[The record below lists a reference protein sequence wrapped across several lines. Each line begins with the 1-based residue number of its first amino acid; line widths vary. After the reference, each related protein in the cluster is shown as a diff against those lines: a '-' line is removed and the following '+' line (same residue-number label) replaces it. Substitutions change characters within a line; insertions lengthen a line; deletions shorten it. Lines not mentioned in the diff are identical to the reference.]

1 MPTNAIFITPSKPLA
16 GKKRSE
22 ELFPFGRGLPYKMP
36 MPESAPL
43 TVSELSDV
51 LKGTVNRLGTIE
63 VVGEIS
69 GYKLYGSG
77 HHYFSIKDS
86 GATLACVL
94 LSYQARWV
102 KFPLSDGVRVVLK
115 AKADIYAPS
124 GKLSLVVDAV
134 KLEGEGDLFKKF
146 KELEEKLKA
155 EGLFD
160 EAAKRPLPDFPKVVA
175 FVTSESGAVWHD
187 FTEVL
192 KTRGWSGTAWLVPA
206 RVQGETC
213 PGSIVNGLKLA
224 NAIPGI
230 DLIVVGRGG
239 GSMEDLWGFNDEKLV
254 RAVRASATPV
264 ISAVGHQTDFTLCD
278 FAADRRA
285 ETPTAAAE
293 LIVSGQIKLR
303 EKLRLL
309 ASELARHSP
318 QAKLQALFQDL
329 DLLNERLD
337 GAAQEI
343 IAEHRHHLSELG
355 SELHRLS
362 PKARLGV
369 TREKLNQLGKR
380 LQSAGF
386 DSVLA
391 RGYSIVRDADGAVI
405 TTRKGVTAGRKLR
418 LKFSDG
424 EADAT
429 GG

>member
-1 MPTNAIFITPSKPLA
+1 MSA
-16 GKKRSE
+16 
-22 ELFPFGRGLPYKMP
+22 
-36 MPESAPL
+36 SAPL

-69 GYKLYGSG
+69 GYKLYNSG
-77 HHYFSIKDS
+77 HHYFSLKDS

-94 LSYQARWV
+94 LSYQARWM
-102 KFPLSDGVRVVLK
+102 KFPLADGVRVVMK

-124 GKLSLVVDAV
+124 GKLSLMVDSL

-146 KELEEKLKA
+146 KELQEKLKA

-160 EAAKRPLPDFPKVVA
+160 EAVKRPLPDFPKVVA

-213 PGSIVNGLKLA
+213 PGSVVNGLKLA

-303 EKLRLL
+303 ERLRLL

-318 QAKLQALFQDL
+318 KAKLQSHYQDL

-337 GAAQEI
+337 GAAQEL
-343 IAEHRHHLSELG
+343 IAGHRHRLSELR

-362 PKARLGV
+362 PKARLSV
-369 TREKLNQLGKR
+369 AREKLNQLGKR

-386 DSVLA
+386 DSILA
-391 RGYSIVRDADGAVI
+391 RGYSIVRTADGTVI
-405 TTRKGVTAGRKLR
+405 THSQAVTPGRKLR
-418 LKFSDG
+418 LKFADG
-424 EADAT
+424 EAAAT

>member
-1 MPTNAIFITPSKPLA
+1 MSD
-16 GKKRSE
+16 
-22 ELFPFGRGLPYKMP
+22 
-36 MPESAPL
+36 SAPL

-77 HHYFSIKDS
+77 HHYFSLKDN

-102 KFPLSDGVRVVLK
+102 KFPLGDGVRVVLK

-124 GKLSLVVDAV
+124 GKLSLMVDSL
-134 KLEGEGDLFKKF
+134 KPEGEGDLFKKF
-146 KELEEKLKA
+146 KELQAKLTA

-160 EAAKRPLPDFPKVVA
+160 EAVKRPLPDFPKVVA

-192 KTRGWSGTAWLVPA
+192 RTRGWRGTAWLVPA

-285 ETPTAAAE
+285 ETPSAAAE

-318 QAKLQALFQDL
+318 KAKLQSLFQDL

-386 DSVLA
+386 ASVLA
-391 RGYSIVRDADGAVI
+391 RGYSIVRDTDGTVI
-405 TTRKGVTAGRKLR
+405 RTSQGVTPGRKLR

-424 EADAT
+424 EAEAV